1 MQRTLRGTVR
11 VPSTSNRAI
20 VLSALRLV
28 AILQYI
34 DVFIPERLRFTPLF
48 RILGAIA
55 ANIYSFHATS
65 DLMMPLLMSSCPQL
79 SAPSTTLNQAL
90 NQALKQVRVIGI
102 SQLDASQLGRIGPD
116 CDASTPGLAPALDIK
131 TANN

>member
-34 DVFIPERLRFTPLF
+34 DVFIPERLRVTPLF

-79 SAPSTTLNQAL
+79 SAPSACFRAWLRAWL
-90 NQALKQVRVIGI
+90 RVVE
-102 SQLDASQLGRIGPD
+102 GP
-116 CDASTPGLAPALDIK
+116 ST
-131 TANN
+131 